1 MGGSILWEGLDRYL
15 KILSIGLPS
24 EYFYNTLIHNTV
36 GLEKYEIEC
45 NSICKGNK
53 FFNNRLCKIL
63 LRYLENATKRSQI
76 DYSAYDDCI
85 LFNYWIY
92 GELETKYRYNYNNK
106 LIPALGELHRAWNDL
121 LEDISK
127 KSYHDKCIPD
137 FDIPKQYDWKK
148 RKQLYDYCVNYE
160 SLKKQ
165 SEFYKNNCRHIY
177 SYVKS
182 SAPLYKHFKTSC
194 VSNDENKCPKF
205 YNKCKEYDPDI
216 VLPTLSC
223 YNDLHKEEPTA
234 TEKVSSVGPHPELR
248 ADGTY
253 SADGSQLQG
262 DNTPPLTKAGDVLL
276 GVVATTM
283 TSGAL
288 YKFTPIGRMLRNGFG
303 WNNNMR
309 NLNGADNRLFDYAS
323 ESFNPYSGG
332 AEEHYIG
339 YHPA

>member
-1 MGGSILWEGLDRYL
+1 M
-15 KILSIGLPS
+15 
-24 EYFYNTLIHNTV
+24 
-36 GLEKYEIEC
+36 
-45 NSICKGNK
+45 
-53 FFNNRLCKIL
+53 
-63 LRYLENATKRSQI
+63 
-76 DYSAYDDCI
+76 

-92 GELETKYRYNYNNK
+92 GELETKYRYNNK
-106 LIPALGELHRAWNDL
+106 LIPALGELHRAWNGL

-137 FDIPKQYDWKK
+137 SDIPMQYDWKK

-165 SEFYKNNCRHIY
+165 SEFYKNNCRQIY
-177 SYVKS
+177 AYIKS

-194 VSNDENKCPKF
+194 ASNDEKKCPKF
-205 YNKCKEYDPDI
+205 YDKCKAYDPDI
-216 VLPTLSC
+216 VLRDLSC
-223 YNDLHKEEPTA
+223 YNDMKKEEATS
-234 TEKVSSVGPHPELR
+234 TEKVLSVESHPGLPTGGTLPSEDLR
-248 ADGTY
+248 LKNGI
-253 SADGSQLQG
+253 S
-262 DNTPPLTKAGDVLL
+262 PPLTKAGDVLL

-288 YKFTPIGRMLRNGFG
+288 YKFTPLGNMLRNRFG
-303 WNNNMR
+303 WSNNMR
-309 NLNGADNRLFDYAS
+309 NMHGGDNGLFDYGP